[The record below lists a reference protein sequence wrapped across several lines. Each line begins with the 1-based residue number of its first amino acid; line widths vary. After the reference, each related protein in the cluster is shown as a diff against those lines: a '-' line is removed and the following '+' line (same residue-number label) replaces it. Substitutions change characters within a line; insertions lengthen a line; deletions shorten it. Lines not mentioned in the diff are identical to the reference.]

1 MSHSETPSPA
11 PPKPRPEDIPLE
23 SPMPRSPGLD
33 NEEPE
38 IGNEPDIA
46 PEQPKSRSSGN
57 A

>member
-1 MSHSETPSPA
+1 MSQPQTPLPA
-11 PPKPRPEDIPLE
+11 AKPKPEDIPLE

-46 PEQPKSRSSGN
+46 PEQPRSGS
-57 A
+57 ADT